1 MYATAAA
8 LEYSEEEEAI
18 GSVCVCTHA
27 VDQKEEK
34 KKKKKQKRFFSTQMG
49 EIDFSS
55 VVVDVAILDG

>member
-8 LEYSEEEEAI
+8 LEYAEEEEAI
-18 GSVCVCTHA
+18 GSVCVYTRRWS
-27 VDQKEEK
+27 KREK
-34 KKKKKQKRFFSTQMG
+34 KKKKKQKRFFSAQMG